1 MRKKILWS
9 ILAVIGLLFVGFSVY
24 ISIQV
29 ADGTTHLVER
39 EDTYENSLTYLKEH
53 DFDLD
58 QFKKEHKMIFSKITS
73 SAFGHKI
80 PLLEIKTSAPSNG
93 AVIMVHGLG
102 GSKESILPIS
112 QMFLDLGYD
121 VYAYDQRN
129 SGENM
134 AETNTF
140 GVLESKDLEDVTH
153 RVAKSL
159 DSNQTL
165 ILWGESFGGATVGLG
180 AKKLSKDVDYLI
192 LDSPVADGEA
202 MTRQEL
208 NNISEETGL
217 PLDYM
222 LILGDW
228 NLRIS
233 QGFSLADSKVTEQI
247 KEVPTPLLI
256 FHSKTDEVVP
266 YAMGQEIFQ
275 ASPAKHKKFIS
286 VDQGEHAS
294 LFYEQTDLY
303 RQSIEQF
310 LNQTSD

>member
-180 AKKLSKDVDYLI
+180 AKNLSKEVDYLI

-208 NNISEETGL
+208 NSISEETGL

-222 LILGDW
+222 LTLGDW

-256 FHSKTDEVVP
+256 VHSKTDEVVP
-266 YAMGQEIFQ
+266 YTMGQEVFQ

-286 VDQGEHAS
+286 VNQGEHAS